1 MTGSLAH
8 PNEWGTGKG
17 ERTMVTSAYR
27 FGIEEEYFLSE
38 AESRG
43 IARKISP
50 RFIEAAQ
57 AAFQNELQSE
67 MLQSQIE
74 VMTPVCE
81 NMAQARLSLSRLRAG
96 LAAIARDHDM
106 LLLACGTHPTAAWSR
121 QRATEAKRYDGIM
134 RDLQMLGSRNQ
145 LCGLHVHVEVP
156 DEDLRIGIM
165 VRMLPF
171 LPLLLAL
178 STSSPFW
185 QGRRTGLMGYRL
197 CAYAELPRTGLPEL
211 FTSAADY
218 RAYIDTMVASGTI
231 RDTSFVWWSIRPS
244 EKHPTLELRVADS
257 CTRLDDTL
265 AIAAL
270 YRCLVRHL
278 ARKPDLNGRLTAASR
293 AIAAENIWRAQRYG
307 LHGGF
312 VCEAR
317 RAMRPVG
324 EVLEEVLAM
333 LGEDAAALGCGA
345 DLAACRGIVAGGT
358 SADMQLAIFEEAR
371 AGSGGQEAGMRAVV
385 DWLAAQTR
393 AGGNGDA
400 GISMRGAA

>member
-1 MTGSLAH
+1 
-8 PNEWGTGKG
+8 
-17 ERTMVTSAYR
+17 MVSKAYR
-27 FGIEEEYFLSE
+27 FGIEEEYFLSD

-50 RFIEAAQ
+50 HFIEAAQ
-57 AAFQNELQSE
+57 AAFPNELQRE
-67 MLQSQIE
+67 MLQSQLE
-74 VMTPVCE
+74 VATPICE
-81 NMAQARLSLSRLRAG
+81 SMAQARLSLSRLRAG
-96 LAAIARDHDM
+96 LATIAREHDM
-106 LLLACGTHPTAAWSR
+106 LLLACGTHPSAVWSR

-145 LCGLHVHVEVP
+145 LCGLHIHVEVP
-156 DEDLRIGIM
+156 DEDERIGIM
-165 VRMLPF
+165 VRMLPY

-211 FTSAADY
+211 FTDAADY
-218 RAYIDTMVASGTI
+218 HAYVETMVASGAI
-231 RDTSFVWWSIRPS
+231 RDSSFIWWAIRPS

-278 ARKPDLNGRLTAASR
+278 ARKPALNARLTAASR

-307 LHGGF
+307 LHGGL

-324 EVLEEVLAM
+324 EVLDEVLAM
-333 LGEDAAALGCGA
+333 LTEDAAALGCSA
-345 DLAACRGIVAGGT
+345 DLSACRGIVAGGT

-371 AGSGGQEAGMRAVV
+371 AGAGGQDAGMRAVV

-393 AGGNGDA
+393 ADGRGQA
-400 GISMRGAA
+400 GATLLGAA

>member
-1 MTGSLAH
+1 
-8 PNEWGTGKG
+8 
-17 ERTMVTSAYR
+17 MVSKAYR
-27 FGIEEEYFLSE
+27 FGIEEEYFLSD

-50 RFIEAAQ
+50 HFIEAAQ
-57 AAFQNELQSE
+57 AAFPNELQRE

-74 VMTPVCE
+74 VMTPICE

-96 LAAIARDHDM
+96 LAAIALDHDM
-106 LLLACGTHPTAAWSR
+106 LLLACGTHPSAVWSR

-165 VRMLPF
+165 VRMLPY

-211 FTSAADY
+211 FVEPDEYRSYVAALVNSGAIKDES
-218 RAYIDTMVASGTI
+218 YI
-231 RDTSFVWWSIRPS
+231 WWAMRPS
-244 EKHPTLELRVADS
+244 MRHPTLELRIADS
-257 CTRLDDTL
+257 CTSLDDTL

-270 YRCLVRHL
+270 Y
-278 ARKPDLNGRLTAASR
+278 
-293 AIAAENIWRAQRYG
+293 
-307 LHGGF
+307 
-312 VCEAR
+312 
-317 RAMRPVG
+317 
-324 EVLEEVLAM
+324 
-333 LGEDAAALGCGA
+333 
-345 DLAACRGIVAGGT
+345 
-358 SADMQLAIFEEAR
+358 
-371 AGSGGQEAGMRAVV
+371 
-385 DWLAAQTR
+385 
-393 AGGNGDA
+393 
-400 GISMRGAA
+400 